1 MTSMRVITR
10 ATVALGWGLMAMVA
24 VGCGGRP
31 AALERPLTIT
41 GPLEVGKYVAYLD
54 HGRERLVFVRP
65 VTREVR
71 TVELGRRPSFI
82 ETTPDHRR
90 VLVVCKGWMAQ
101 SRDEEDAPPSL
112 YVVDPEHPDAVQVH
126 ELGSPF
132 DRVALS
138 SDGRYAVA
146 YFAASTQPSEEELF
160 RNPNAVAL
168 LDLGDE
174 SGDATPV
181 EKTVRSFGGVPIG
194 VLFSPPTMAPVAPN
208 GDLGEQRTL
217 AVVFA
222 TGYVTF
228 LDMAH
233 PERSEVTVRLTPPGE
248 TQTVEPAQMVFAPEA
263 GTIFLRAQGS
273 NDIFAFTLM
282 ARQPDSA
289 SKNDFVVSI
298 NTLAAGSVPAD
309 LGVFMD
315 RGERKVLV
323 ANQGSRDLT
332 VIDAFT
338 SQFVNLEVGDPVDRV
353 VLWPPEAPEVAI
365 LFSQASPRYRIH
377 FLDLADVEARQGQ
390 NLDVLET
397 DQAVMRVE
405 LIPDR
410 AQALVLHDDA
420 RSVLSLLDLRER
432 TLSPVTSRGALG
444 GYAYTTGGDQ
454 LVGFAWG
461 EELLGFI
468 NLNTLAVRPLQLAY
482 PPLAVMSLR
491 PVSGVAGDAETRAVV
506 VDHGGPGGLLTV
518 IPSPGVSSRED
529 TYVLS
534 GFLLEGLFGDRW
546 EE

>member
-1 MTSMRVITR
+1 MTWMRAMTR
-10 ATVALGWGLMAMVA
+10 TTAAAGWMIAALAT

-31 AALERPLTIT
+31 AALDRPLSIT
-41 GPLEVGKYVAYLD
+41 GPIEVGKYLVYLD
-54 HGRERLVFVRP
+54 HGRERLVLVRP

-71 TVELGRRPSFI
+71 TVPLGRRPSFV
-82 ETTPDHRR
+82 EPTPDHRR

-112 YVVDPEHPDAVQVH
+112 YVVDPAHPDAVQVH

-160 RNPNAVAL
+160 RNPNAVAVL
-168 LDLGDE
+168 QLGDGSE
-174 SGDATPV
+174 DATPV
-181 EKTVRSFGGVPIG
+181 EKTVRSFGDVPIG

-208 GDLGEQRTL
+208 GDLGAPRTL

-228 LDMAH
+228 LDMDH
-233 PERSEVTVRLTPPGE
+233 PERSEVTVRLTRPGE
-248 TQTVEPAQMVFAPEA
+248 TQTVVPAQMVFAPEA
-263 GTIFLRAQGS
+263 GTIFLRATGS
-273 NDIFAFTLM
+273 NDIFAFTLT
-282 ARQPDSA
+282 ARPPESA
-289 SKNDFVVSI
+289 RKNDFVVSI

-315 RGERKVLV
+315 RGERKILV
-323 ANQGSRDLT
+323 ANQGSQDLT

-338 SQFVNLEVGDPVDRV
+338 SQFVNLEVGDPVDRL
-353 VLWPPEAPEVAI
+353 VLWPPAAPEVAI
-365 LFSQASPRYRIH
+365 LFSQANPRYRIH
-377 FLDLADVEARQGQ
+377 FLDLVDVEARQGQ

-397 DQAVMRVE
+397 DQAVKRIE

-444 GYAYTTGGDQ
+444 GYTFTTGGDQ
-454 LVGFAWG
+454 LAGFAWG

-482 PPLAVMSLR
+482 PPQAVFSLR
-491 PVSGVAGDAETRAVV
+491 PVAGVAADAETRAVV
-506 VDHGGPGGLLTV
+506 VDHGGPGGLITV
-518 IPSPGVSSRED
+518 IPSPGVSERSD